1 MLFLSGVQQNPS
13 SRVIWPSEKSL
24 PLTDPLNSHHKKK
37 LRLDDSLSG
46 DYILLKHPLEVRWAS
61 RSPLSEPSTLLPSL
75 SICPSFISSTLAPQW
90 PPPLGEGTR
99 ERQPLGLWGK
109 LGWGRPQG
117 LLGWRLQVLLSPS
130 LSVSLLCHPL
140 WCLQMKQMKKL
151 LLRFS
156 TVWSVCVC
164 VAGSGQVVDEHT
176 VTMGFH
182 QWLAGVTER
191 IHQTMHYQ
199 SDGKLKHWRSIFEQ
213 NNEQKN
219 LI

>member
-46 DYILLKHPLEVRWAS
+46 DYILLKHPLEARWAS

-164 VAGSGQVVDEHT
+164 VLQGVARLWMSTQWRWASTSGWPGSPRGSIRPCTTSLT
-176 VTMGFH
+176 VNWSTDAAFLNKTMNKK
-182 QWLAGVTER
+182 
-191 IHQTMHYQ
+191 I
-199 SDGKLKHWRSIFEQ
+199 
-213 NNEQKN
+213 
-219 LI
+219 